1 MEQQVPEPRR
11 PVPPARFSMA
21 YRPPPLSRLQP
32 ADNLS
37 YMSVKDAQH
46 ELRTAIIYNK
56 HHAIPSVRLPPDWGL
71 VHRNAQMRLPDRAS
85 GPLSPNA
92 HSVTASPMRTGRT
105 GSMQSGATWA
115 TVSGTSSVPYRY
127 QERGHTSDAERR
139 SNSGLNSTYTYYY
152 GTEPLNPAATSNEYN
167 RVGSLSMFGSQA
179 ASRRVS
185 SGSFRFGTATRDQCH
200 QQYISPAHLREN
212 LCKFSPGP
220 ATYNMKS
227 SLNRQATPFPPHT
240 PTLDCP
246 RADLRTALAP
256 VQALIACSVF
266 CHSSAGAQR
275 QEIVPGLLLWPR
287 GALRPRPPLFT
298 CNVHAGPRHI
308 SCLSRIAR
316 IASLRLCKIP
326 RSHTRR
332 P

>member
-1 MEQQVPEPRR
+1 
-11 PVPPARFSMA
+11 MA

-85 GPLSPNA
+85 EPLSPNA

-227 SLNRQATPFPPHT
+227 SLNRQATPSPPLTH
-240 PTLDCP
+240 PPLI
-246 RADLRTALAP
+246 ALAP
-256 VQALIACSVF
+256 
-266 CHSSAGAQR
+266 
-275 QEIVPGLLLWPR
+275 
-287 GALRPRPPLFT
+287 T
-298 CNVHAGPRHI
+298 CVLHLHR
-308 SCLSRIAR
+308 CKLLSRALCSATPLQVLSDKKSYQ
-316 IASLRLCKIP
+316 ASSFGLEERFD
-326 RSHTRR
+326 RDRR
-332 P
+332 YSLATCTPGPGTYRV